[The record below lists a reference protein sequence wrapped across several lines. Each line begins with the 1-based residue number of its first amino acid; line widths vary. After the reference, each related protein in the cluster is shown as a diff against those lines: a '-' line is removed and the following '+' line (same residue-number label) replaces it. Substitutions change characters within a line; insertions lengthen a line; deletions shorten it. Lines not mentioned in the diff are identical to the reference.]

1 MAQQINLFN
10 PIFLRQKLY
19 FSAVAMAQALGLIAL
34 GVLAIYVYQVS
45 QNAKLQRVAAEADRQ
60 LAERRSQLTAFAR
73 QAADAGASKKLGAEL
88 DAAEARLVERR
99 MLLDEV
105 RTGAGG
111 DALGYSRQLAALA
124 RANIPGVWLT
134 GLEIGKASELT
145 IKGRALDS
153 ALVPAYMSA
162 LNREQAFAGR
172 RVSELKVSARTEVPS
187 SAGAQPAGPARYLE
201 FSLSIPLREA
211 P

>member
-1 MAQQINLFN
+1 VAQQINLFN

-34 GVLAIYVYQVS
+34 GVVAIYVYQAS
-45 QNAKLQRVAAEADRQ
+45 QNAKLERVAADADRQ
-60 LAERRSQLTAFAR
+60 LAERRTQLTAFAR
-73 QAADAGASKKLGAEL
+73 QAGDASSSKALTAEL

-111 DALGYSRQLAALA
+111 DVRGYSRHLAALA
-124 RANIPGVWLT
+124 RANIRGVWLT
-134 GLEIGKASELT
+134 GLEIGKSAELT

-162 LNREQAFAGR
+162 LNREEAFAGR
-172 RVSELKVSARTEVPS
+172 RVSELKVTARTQAPS
-187 SAGAQPAGPARYLE
+187 DAGAPPAGPARYLE
-201 FSLSIPLREA
+201 FALSIPLREA

>member
-1 MAQQINLFN
+1 VAQQINLFN

-45 QNAKLQRVAAEADRQ
+45 QNAKLQRAAAEADRQ
-60 LAERRSQLTAFAR
+60 LAERRAQLTAFAR
-73 QAADAGASKKLGAEL
+73 QTADAGSSKTLGAEL

-105 RTGAGG
+105 RTAAGG
-111 DALGYSRQLAALA
+111 DALGYSRHLAALA
-124 RANIPGVWLT
+124 RASIPGVWLT
-134 GLEIGKASELT
+134 GVEIGKSAELT

-162 LNREQAFAGR
+162 LNREPAFAGR
-172 RVSELKVSARTEVPS
+172 RVSELKVTARTDTPAP
-187 SAGAQPAGPARYLE
+187 AGEKPAGPALYLE
-201 FSLSIPLREA
+201 FSLSIPLREE